1 MERGES
7 VTDLFRQTFVV
18 LSQSVLEQ
26 TRVQERYNFEV
37 THFTDFLARYDV
49 RSKPTI
55 LLAYTFNE
63 RSKACVISN
72 EYLEKEIIILEEF
85 PILNRTFP
93 RALSLKHA
101 NLWPSK
107 NFSFRSLSILFILH
121 ILSRERNSRS

>member
-37 THFTDFLARYDV
+37 THFTDFLTWYDV

-55 LLAYTFNE
+55 LLACTFNE

-85 PILNRTFP
+85 PLLNRTFP

-101 NLWPSK
+101 NLWPLK
-107 NFSFRSLSILFILH
+107 NFSYRSLSILFILH

>member
-93 RALSLKHA
+93 RSLSLKHA